1 MRRRWWSTPRDT
13 LSRSL
18 ARRGMP
24 TTFFRFVYRT
34 SLGSQ
39 VWISL
44 LAVVVFVL
52 ETAPHEMPRRILNA
66 AILHHDVGL
75 VVTLAIAYAGIVA
88 CEGLLKLL
96 MNVYGG
102 WIGERAV
109 RALRLAA
116 SKVVAGI
123 PAGEQDASVRG
134 VEISMILS
142 EPEPIG
148 TFAGVV
154 TAEFVLHT
162 GILLSVFG
170 YMFFIN
176 SALALVCLL
185 VFAPQLVFVPL
196 MQAAINRRVRLRIG
210 VLRQA
215 SVGALLVD
223 GRAAG
228 RAQMARFADI
238 FELNL
243 GILKLRFSMKF
254 LMNLTHN
261 FGRVMVLCVG
271 GWYIVHGRADVGTV
285 VAFVSGL
292 GNLRD
297 PWSDLVNW
305 YQEAM
310 LTGTKYRVFTGAMNK
325 FATYRFSSSRAD
337 ALPATPGAEVTSRA

>member
-1 MRRRWWSTPRDT
+1 MERRWWRTPRDI
-13 LSRSL
+13 LSSSL
-18 ARRGMP
+18 ARSGMP
-24 TTFFRFVYRT
+24 STFFHFVYRT

-39 VWISL
+39 VWIAL
-44 LAVVVFVL
+44 LAVLVFVL
-52 ETAPHEMPRRILNA
+52 ETAPLEMQRRILNA

-75 VVTLAIAYAGIVA
+75 VVTLAIAYAGIVG
-88 CEGLLKLL
+88 CQGLLKLL

-116 SKVVAGI
+116 SKVVAAI
-123 PAGEQDASVRG
+123 PAREQDADVRG
-134 VEISMILS
+134 IQISMILS

-148 TFAGVV
+148 TFTGVV
-154 TAEFVLHT
+154 VAEFVLHA
-162 GILLSVFG
+162 GILMSVFG
-170 YMFFIN
+170 YMFFMDP
-176 SALALVCLL
+176 ALAFVCLL
-185 VFAPQLVFVPL
+185 VFAPQVVFVPL

-223 GRAAG
+223 GRTAG

-254 LMNLTHN
+254 LMNLTQN
-261 FGRVMVLCVG
+261 FGRVIVLCVG
-271 GWYIVHGRADVGTV
+271 GWYIVRGRSDVGTV

-305 YQEAM
+305 YQEVT
-310 LTGTKYRVFTGAMNK
+310 LTSTRYRVFTAAMNK
-325 FATYRFSSSRAD
+325 FASRRASPLRAD
-337 ALPATPGAEVTSRA
+337 EFPAAPGTEISLHA

>member
-52 ETAPHEMPRRILNA
+52 ETAPLEMQRRILNA

-228 RAQMARFADI
+228 RAQMARFAD
-238 FELNL
+238 FFALKL
-243 GILKLRFSMKF
+243 GIL
-254 LMNLTHN
+254 
-261 FGRVMVLCVG
+261 
-271 GWYIVHGRADVGTV
+271 
-285 VAFVSGL
+285 
-292 GNLRD
+292 
-297 PWSDLVNW
+297 
-305 YQEAM
+305 
-310 LTGTKYRVFTGAMNK
+310 
-325 FATYRFSSSRAD
+325 
-337 ALPATPGAEVTSRA
+337 

>member
-1 MRRRWWSTPRDT
+1 MERRWWSTPRDT
-13 LSRSL
+13 LSTSL

-24 TTFFRFVYRT
+24 PTFLRFVYRT

-39 VWISL
+39 AWISL
-44 LAVVVFVL
+44 LAVIVFVL
-52 ETAPHEMPRRILNA
+52 DTAPLEMQRRILNA
-66 AILHHDVGL
+66 AMLDRDVGL
-75 VVTLAIAYAGIVA
+75 VVALAVAYAGIVV

-123 PAGEQDASVRG
+123 PAQEQDAGIRG

-154 TAEFVLHT
+154 VAELVLHA
-162 GILLSVFG
+162 GILVSVFG
-170 YMFFIN
+170 YMFFIDP
-176 SALALVCLL
+176 ALALVCLL

-228 RAQMARFADI
+228 RPQMARFADI

-261 FGRVMVLCVG
+261 LGRVVVLCVG
-271 GWYIVHGRADVGTV
+271 GWYIVRGRSDVGTV

-292 GNLRD
+292 GKLRD

-310 LTGTKYRVFTGAMNK
+310 LTSTKYGVFTAAMNR
-325 FATYRFSSSRAD
+325 FATRRSSSLRAG
-337 ALPATPGAEVTSRA
+337 ALPATPGAEITSRA